1 MGDGEPGHR
10 SCSEHIPI
18 ELLVQKE
25 QETEDSIGLPVVSGF
40 LMVELGNSK
49 DTTKTDY
56 PDL

>member
-10 SCSEHIPI
+10 SCS
-18 ELLVQKE
+18 QKE

-40 LMVELGNSK
+40 VMVELGNSK